1 MDEVRNR
8 TKQAV
13 KKGKVLLFHW
23 RGGYLTREIL
33 GELLEIFNK
42 EAQVKDKRAYVSV
55 NWPQAVL
62 RVRFED
68 GVGEEQLEMEEA
80 NEGEKELWSKTMGIS
95 NAGIHHCN
103 L

>member
-23 RGGYLTREIL
+23 RGGYLTKEVL
-33 GELLEIFNK
+33 AQLLEIFDQEAKAK
-42 EAQVKDKRAYVSV
+42 EKNARVSV

-68 GVGEEQLEMEEA
+68 GSGEEQLEMEEA
-80 NEGEKELWSKTMGIS
+80 NEGEQE
-95 NAGIHHCN
+95 
-103 L
+103 